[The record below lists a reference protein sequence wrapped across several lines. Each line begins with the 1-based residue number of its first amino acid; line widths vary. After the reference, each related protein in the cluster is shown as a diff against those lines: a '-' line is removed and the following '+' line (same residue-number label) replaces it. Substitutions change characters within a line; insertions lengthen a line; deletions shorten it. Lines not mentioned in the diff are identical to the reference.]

1 MVNIVHTAIQPGDVA
16 WAMPAA
22 AKEGAVVMPA
32 AAKVAVVAARRQVAP
47 RLLHPRGLRPP
58 TRVGRQFGSPAP
70 ADSSHK
76 GIAAAGQPA
85 TNKTVLQRKD
95 GSYAQFAAQIS
106 LSGSMN
112 AWTASSRASWSSA
125 PVTVSVPSAAALT
138 ASSIVELI
146 SSDSAEWV

>member
-1 MVNIVHTAIQPGDVA
+1 MNMVHTAIQPGRRGVGDA
-16 WAMPAA
+16 GGGERGCCGDAGGG
-22 AKEGAVVMPA
+22 E
-32 AAKVAVVAARRQVAP
+32 VAVAAARRQVAP

-58 TRVGRQFGSPAP
+58 TRVGRQSGSPAP

-85 TNKTVLQRKD
+85 TNKTVLRRKD

-125 PVTVSVPSAAALT
+125 PVTVSVSSAAALT
-138 ASSIVELI
+138 ASSIVVLI